1 MGRQFPIATVG
12 LILANFSLAG
22 LPLLAGFPIYLAL
35 WEELAGLGIWWS
47 VASLLGSAGLLV
59 AAIRSLAVLVMGPD
73 ELPEI
78 DMGWQELGSYV
89 LLTLGV
95 AMMFVL
101 GLFPQWLLPMLTSL
115 SASFQT
121 PVP

>member
-1 MGRQFPIATVG
+1 
-12 LILANFSLAG
+12 
-22 LPLLAGFPIYLAL
+22 
-35 WEELAGLGIWWS
+35 
-47 VASLLGSAGLLV
+47 
-59 AAIRSLAVLVMGPD
+59 
-73 ELPEI
+73 
-78 DMGWQELGSYV
+78 LGSYV